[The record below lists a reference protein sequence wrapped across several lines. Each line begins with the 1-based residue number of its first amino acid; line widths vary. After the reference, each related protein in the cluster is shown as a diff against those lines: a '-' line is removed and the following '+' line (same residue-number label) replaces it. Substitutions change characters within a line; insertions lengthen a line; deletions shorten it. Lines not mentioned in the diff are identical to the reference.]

1 MYLFW
6 LLHFYCREGGC
17 FLKKLLVY
25 IRDFRLECVLAPLF
39 KLLEA
44 SFELIVPLIMAAIID
59 RGIPSGDTGFIVRMC
74 LWLVVLGGVGLLSS
88 VTAQY
93 FSAKAAI
100 GFSAKLRHVLMA
112 HIQTLSY
119 TELDTVGT
127 STLITRMNSD
137 INQVQTGVNMCLR
150 LLLRSPFVVFGA
162 MVMAFTIDTKCAL
175 IFAGVIAV
183 LCVIVFSIM
192 LATIPMYRRVQGQL
206 DSVTATTRENL
217 TGVRV
222 VRAFCKEDAE
232 RAKFERKLQLLTRM
246 QLAVGRISAMMNP
259 ATYVVI
265 NAAVIVLIHTGAV
278 RVQMGA
284 LSQGQVVALYNYMS
298 QILVEL
304 IKMANL
310 IITLTKAAACGDRVA
325 AVLAIRSTQKDGEK
339 TPAIDAP
346 RGSVV
351 FDGVSMSYSGA
362 GAESVSGV
370 SFTAAP
376 GATIGVIGGT
386 GSGKSTLINLIPR
399 FYDCTSGSVELF
411 GHAVQQYGFA
421 QLRQMIGIVPQRAVL
436 FTGTIRDNMQWA
448 CPDATDEQIWQ
459 ALEIAQAADFVRGKP
474 KGLDE
479 PVETAGRNFSGG
491 QRQRLTI
498 ARALVPHPQVLILDD
513 SSSAL
518 DFATD
523 AALRKALKE
532 QTHGMTVFIV
542 SQRASA
548 VQRAD
553 RILVLDDGN
562 LVGSGTHANLL
573 KTCDV
578 YREICLSQLSR
589 EEVEKTL

>member
-1 MYLFW
+1 MRNML
-6 LLHFYCREGGC
+6 R
-17 FLKKLLVY
+17 FLKGYEKES
-25 IRDFRLECVLAPLF
+25 ILAPLF
-39 KLLEA
+39 KMLEA
-44 SFELIVPLIMAAIID
+44 CFELLVPLVVANIID
-59 RGIPSGDTGFIVRMC
+59 VGIKNGDLAYIGKQCGLMV
-74 LWLVVLGGVGLLSS
+74 LLAVVGMASS
-88 VTAQY
+88 LTAQY
-93 FSAKAAI
+93 FAAKAAL
-100 GFSAKLRHVLMA
+100 GYGTALRGALFR
-112 HIQTLSY
+112 HIDTLSY
-119 TELDTVGT
+119 TELDGIGT
-127 STLITRMNSD
+127 PTLVTRMTSD
-137 INQVQTGVNMCLR
+137 VNQLQNGVNMTLR
-150 LLLRSPFVVFGA
+150 LLLRCPFIVIGA
-162 MVMAFTIDTKCAL
+162 LTQGEIIAL
-175 IFAGVIAV
+175 INYMNQILINLLRIADLV
-183 LCVIVFSIM
+183 V
-192 LATIPMYRRVQGQL
+192 
-206 DSVTATTRENL
+206 SVTRAL
-217 TGVRV
+217 ASGIRV
-222 VRAFCKEDAE
+222 SE
-232 RAKFERKLQLLTRM
+232 
-246 QLAVGRISAMMNP
+246 
-259 ATYVVI
+259 
-265 NAAVIVLIHTGAV
+265 
-278 RVQMGA
+278 
-284 LSQGQVVALYNYMS
+284 
-298 QILVEL
+298 IL
-304 IKMANL
+304 N
-310 IITLTKAAACGDRVA
+310 TKSTMTDPSAAALAPAAGAPAVA
-325 AVLAIRSTQKDGEK
+325 
-339 TPAIDAP
+339 
-346 RGSVV
+346 
-351 FDGVSMSYSGA
+351 FDHVGFTYHGA
-362 GAESVSGV
+362 GAPSLTDI
-370 SFTAAP
+370 SFAAQN
-376 GATIGVIGGT
+376 GQTIGVIGGT